1 MTERLGRCGD
11 TMANSFEFK
20 RLRRLTTIY
29 YVVQAFMLVLFGA
42 SAFWLQV
49 NASSQIFI
57 SSLIRAV
64 VVQLILF
71 YPIYK
76 FAAYEARREVSSCR
90 TTLTPDES
98 MALRRKR
105 VTGDIV
111 KSAIFIFFIMFI
123 VRAPQAPGILF
134 PILFVFILTTLCY
147 FQCFNFVA
155 RQEMKAN
162 Q

>member
-1 MTERLGRCGD
+1 
-11 TMANSFEFK
+11 MANSFDFK
-20 RLRRLTTIY
+20 KLRRLTTIY
-29 YVVQAFMLVLFGA
+29 YFVQAFMIVLFGA

-49 NASSQIFI
+49 NAPSQIFI
-57 SSLIRAV
+57 NSLIRAV

-76 FAAYEARREVSSCR
+76 FAAHEAKREVASCR
-90 TTLTPDES
+90 TSLSPDEA

-105 VTGDIV
+105 VTGDII
-111 KSAIFIFFIMFI
+111 KSAMFIFFIMFI

-134 PILFVFILTTLCY
+134 PILFIFILTTLCY
-147 FQCFNFVA
+147 FQCFNFIA
-155 RQEMKAN
+155 KREMQAN